1 MTVDDDLRLIG
12 MIRTLLAKLEL
23 ERDAFEAAITL
34 RPPKARRMS
43 DEIRDGLRAR
53 TPMAAVSNTEQ
64 DAKVAGDVAARSI
77 QAVNM
82 ALENKPEAL
91 PLAKAL
97 WQAKDGLKKWE
108 DQSIDSGRVAR
119 RNPASTSSARERRRC
134 RS

>member
-1 MTVDDDLRLIG
+1 
-12 MIRTLLAKLEL
+12 
-23 ERDAFEAAITL
+23 
-34 RPPKARRMS
+34 
-43 DEIRDGLRAR
+43 
-53 TPMAAVSNTEQ
+53 
-64 DAKVAGDVAARSI
+64 
-77 QAVNM
+77 M